1 MWLCVAL
8 GKSLNLSEARFLA
21 QGMTML
27 VVLVQLSEAVLSPLL
42 HPSHSQRDGMG
53 TEVGAGFRMGN
64 TCTPVAD
71 AC

>member
-8 GKSLNLSEARFLA
+8 GKSLSLSEARFLA

-42 HPSHSQRDGMG
+42 HLSHSRG
-53 TEVGAGFRMGN
+53 
-64 TCTPVAD
+64 
-71 AC
+71 